1 MAATPHDPQQS
12 DLHDRPIGDLLKQL
26 SEQTS
31 TLVRQELELARAELS
46 QKGKQA
52 GVGAGLIG
60 AGGIVGLLALGA
72 LTATLILLLATFLE
86 PWIAALIV
94 TVAYGA
100 VAGVLAL
107 TGKGRVQEATPPVP
121 EQTVDTVK
129 EDVAW
134 AKTRARSA
142 TR

>member
-1 MAATPHDPQQS
+1 MATTPHDQS
-12 DLHDRPIGDLLKQL
+12 DLRERPIGDLLKQL

-31 TLVRQELELARAELS
+31 TLVRQELDLAKAEMT

-52 GVGAGLIG
+52 GLGAGLFG
-60 AGGIVGLLALGA
+60 AAGITGLLALGA
-72 LTATLILLLATFLE
+72 LTACLILLLATFLE

-94 TVAYGA
+94 AAVLGA
-100 VAGVLAL
+100 VAAVLAL
-107 TGKGRVQEATPPVP
+107 TGKGRIQEAAPAVP

-142 TR
+142 TK

>member
-1 MAATPHDPQQS
+1 MAATRGGPGPE
-12 DLHDRPIGDLLKQL
+12 LRERPIGDLLKQL

-31 TLVRQELELARAELS
+31 TLVRRELDLARAEMT
-46 QKGKQA
+46 QKGKEA
-52 GVGAGLIG
+52 GLGAGLFG
-60 AGGIVGLLALGA
+60 AAGVTGLLALGA
-72 LTATLILLLATFLE
+72 LTACLILALATFLE
-86 PWIAALIV
+86 PWIAALV
-94 TVAYGA
+94 VALVLGA

-107 TGKGRVQEATPPVP
+107 TGKGRIQQAAPVAP
-121 EQTVDTVK
+121 EQTIDTMK